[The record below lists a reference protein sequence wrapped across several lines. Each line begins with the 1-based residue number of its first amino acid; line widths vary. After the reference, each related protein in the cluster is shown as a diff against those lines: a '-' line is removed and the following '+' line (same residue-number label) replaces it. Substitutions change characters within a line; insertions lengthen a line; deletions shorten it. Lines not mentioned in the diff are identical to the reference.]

1 VGNNN
6 FAKDHKI
13 SQCSTVTAGAAGTSD
28 INATSVDMLGFE
40 QVTFIV
46 PMGAIVSGAVT
57 SIKVQGSSDNSTWS
71 IDLAGTSQTIADTD
85 DDKTFY
91 VNVVKPSYRYVRM
104 VVDRGTQNA
113 TVGGIIAIQSNPK
126 TLPVSH
132 GTSVSGETHISP
144 AAGTA

>member
-1 VGNNN
+1 VNQN

-13 SQCSTVTAGAAGTSD
+13 SQCSTVTAGAAATTD

-40 QVTFIV
+40 QVTFVV
-46 PMGAIVSGAVT
+46 PIGAIVAGAVT
-57 SIKVQGSSDNSTWS
+57 SIKAQGSSDNSS
-71 IDLAGTSQTIADTD
+71 FSDLAGTSQTIADAD

-91 VNVVKPSYRYVRM
+91 INVVKPSYRYVRL

>member
-1 VGNNN
+1 MNQN

-13 SQCSTVTAGAAGTSD
+13 SQCSTVTAGAAATTD
-28 INATSVDMLGFE
+28 IDATSVDMSGFE
-40 QVTFIV
+40 QVTFVV
-46 PMGAIVSGAVT
+46 PIGTIVSGAVT
-57 SIKVQGSSDNSTWS
+57 SIKAQGSSDNSS
-71 IDLAGTSQTIADTD
+71 FSDLAGTSQTIADTD

-91 VNVVKPSYRYVRM
+91 VNVVKPSYRYVRL

>member
-1 VGNNN
+1 MNNQ
-6 FAKDHKI
+6 FATDHKI
-13 SQCSTVTAGAAGTSD
+13 SQCSTVTAGAAATTD
-28 INATSVDMLGFE
+28 IDATSVDMSGFE
-40 QVTFIV
+40 QVTFVV
-46 PMGAIVSGAVT
+46 PIGTIVSGAVT
-57 SIKVQGSSDNSTWS
+57 SIKAQGSSNNSS
-71 IDLAGTSQTIADTD
+71 FSDLAGTSQTIADTD
-85 DDKTFY
+85 ADKTFY
-91 VNVVKPSYRYVRM
+91 VNVVKPSYRYVRL

>member
-1 VGNNN
+1 MNQN

-13 SQCSTVTAGAAGTSD
+13 SQCSTVTAGAAATTD
-28 INATSVDMLGFE
+28 IDATSVDMSGFE
-40 QVTFIV
+40 QVTFVV
-46 PMGAIVSGAVT
+46 PIGTIVSGAVT
-57 SIKVQGSSDNSTWS
+57 SIKAQGSSDNSS
-71 IDLAGTSQTIADTD
+71 FSDLAGTSQTIADTD

-91 VNVVKPSYRYVRM
+91 VNVVKPSHRYVRL

>member
-1 VGNNN
+1 MNQN

-13 SQCSTVTAGAAGTSD
+13 SQCSTVTAGAAGTTD
-28 INATSVDMLGFE
+28 ISATSVDMLGFE
-40 QVTFIV
+40 QVTFVV
-46 PMGAIVSGAVT
+46 PIGAIVSDAVT
-57 SIKVQGSSDNSTWS
+57 SIKAQGSSDNSS
-71 IDLAGTSQTIADTD
+71 FSDLAGTSQTIADTD

-91 VNVVKPSYRYVRM
+91 VNVVKPSYRYVRL
-104 VVDRGTQNA
+104 VVDRGTQDA